1 MISFRKSKGVD
12 NDAFKA
18 EIRVQDWSKVETCE
32 NVDEAVT
39 QWETLVL
46 DIVDKHMPIRT
57 KRVKKKQSP
66 WLNEFLFD
74 LMKKRD
80 KIKKRAKLYNKE
92 NDWKEYRKMR
102 NKVTFEI
109 KKAKKQYYSDKIRES
124 QGRSQSWEILKL
136 LIPSKS
142 SETTH
147 TGDDSQKLASKFNSH
162 FANVANAHAFENDKS
177 KRIPLGN
184 KQSDD
189 ISLKLS
195 PVTEMDVLKEIFAL
209 KNKKS
214 VGCDGISSYILKIC
228 GFEIVKSIT
237 YIINKS
243 ICEGKVPERWKVAKI
258 TPLFKKGD
266 KSNPDH
272 YRPISLLPC
281 VSKVL
286 ERVIQRQLVKFL
298 LDNNILTKHQSGFR
312 TMHSTST
319 TLIKVTD
326 EWLMSLDN
334 GLYTGT
340 VFVDLQK
347 AFDLVD
353 LDILLEK
360 LTIMLGLKGKSLNW
374 FHSYLNGRRIAT
386 SINNT
391 LSSELPVTHG
401 VPQGSILGPILF
413 LLFINDLPNCFE
425 KCSVH
430 LYADDTVIYFSDKD
444 PNIIECVINQEL
456 QKLDTW
462 MTSNKLKI
470 NCTKTVCMLM
480 GTKHMLRK
488 HSALNL
494 RIKNNNLSQ
503 VESFKYL
510 GVVIDPG
517 LKWNLHI
524 DELCKKVGRMISY
537 LGRVGKFVNE
547 SSLKLLYNSA
557 IMPHFDYS
565 DVIWHSAAKTN
576 LDMLQKLQ
584 NRAGRIILKVKS
596 CEHKSINEIH
606 DILNWDALQKRN
618 SKHTYS
624 MVYKILHDMAPEY
637 LREKFTY
644 KSSCYSLRQSDNL
657 TLPKPNTQNCKRTFL
672 YRGSKLYNELPMNI
686 RQSRSLA
693 IFNKEIKMII

>member
-1 MISFRKSKGVD
+1 M
-12 NDAFKA
+12 
-18 EIRVQDWSKVETCE
+18 
-32 NVDEAVT
+32 
-39 QWETLVL
+39 
-46 DIVDKHMPIRT
+46 
-57 KRVKKKQSP
+57 
-66 WLNEFLFD
+66 
-74 LMKKRD
+74 
-80 KIKKRAKLYNKE
+80 
-92 NDWKEYRKMR
+92 
-102 NKVTFEI
+102 
-109 KKAKKQYYSDKIRES
+109 
-124 QGRSQSWEILKL
+124 
-136 LIPSKS
+136 IPSKS
-142 SETTH
+142 SEPTH

-214 VGCDGISSYILKIC
+214 VGCDEIC

-272 YRPISLLPC
+272 YRQISLLPC

-360 LTIMLGLKGKSLNW
+360 LTIMLGLKCKSLIW
-374 FHSYLNGRRIAT
+374 FHSYLNGRRITT
-386 SINNT
+386 SIKNT

-401 VPQGSILGPILF
+401 VPQGSILGPILV

-425 KCSVH
+425 N
-430 LYADDTVIYFSDKD
+430 ARFTF
-444 PNIIECVINQEL
+444 
-456 QKLDTW
+456 
-462 MTSNKLKI
+462 
-470 NCTKTVCMLM
+470 ML
-480 GTKHMLRK
+480 T
-488 HSALNL
+488 
-494 RIKNNNLSQ
+494 
-503 VESFKYL
+503 
-510 GVVIDPG
+510 
-517 LKWNLHI
+517 
-524 DELCKKVGRMISY
+524 
-537 LGRVGKFVNE
+537 
-547 SSLKLLYNSA
+547 
-557 IMPHFDYS
+557 
-565 DVIWHSAAKTN
+565 
-576 LDMLQKLQ
+576 
-584 NRAGRIILKVKS
+584 
-596 CEHKSINEIH
+596 
-606 DILNWDALQKRN
+606 
-618 SKHTYS
+618 
-624 MVYKILHDMAPEY
+624 
-637 LREKFTY
+637 
-644 KSSCYSLRQSDNL
+644 
-657 TLPKPNTQNCKRTFL
+657 TL
-672 YRGSKLYNELPMNI
+672 
-686 RQSRSLA
+686 
-693 IFNKEIKMII
+693 